1 VTAFW
6 TFYGTINLDEP
17 VKSPF
22 AVIPD
27 LIRDP
32 EVVEITGF
40 RLSPE

>member
-1 VTAFW
+1 VT
-6 TFYGTINLDEP
+6 TFYDSISVDEI
-17 VKSPF
+17 VKSPL

-40 RLSPE
+40 RPTPE